1 MITETYIGLMQSSY
15 TSFPGAVADP
25 GPLVEDVDP
34 PGASVDESGAHSRH
48 DSAMTETST
57 PNHATD
63 ADEAEELGWWKTN
76 RIFLIVALL
85 TLLAG
90 AVIVVTQLNFYRDI
104 PGLTIEVVGH
114 KIIVW
119 PLIPIMVEGFT
130 WTFGAMATHAVRT
143 KTGGAGK
150 YIRWM
155 WFFATIAATVNVYHN
170 VRTTHDILT
179 GVVLGGASIAA
190 PFLWH
195 SYVGMTS
202 AIVEHRS
209 VEDVKLAAKRR
220 LQHPR
225 LSWRADRIQTLLMCD
240 RPTAWAY
247 ALVFKTS
254 EIHDKV
260 KADLGQRLDET
271 PPQVGAVLAARVVR
285 PNQPAVPK
293 AKAVARPAVKAAP
306 PRRPIAPLAPP
317 KPIEPAPAKVAEP
330 QVDQPSDAPAAR
342 DEQPAETTGQLAPVI
357 KINGGPDGV
366 DEQEMTLEAVLA
378 QLQLPE
384 KKAHIVRTFH
394 ELEQRGPVR
403 SYAQVDRQAGTNAY
417 AKTVLPGYFDAVGI
431 PNPFATAQASG

>member
-1 MITETYIGLMQSSY
+1 MVPPAEEHHPDGES
-15 TSFPGAVADP
+15 VAD
-25 GPLVEDVDP
+25 
-34 PGASVDESGAHSRH
+34 SGGDSRH
-48 DSAMTETST
+48 YAAMTETST

-119 PLIPIMVEGFT
+119 PLIPVMVEGFT

-293 AKAVARPAVKAAP
+293 AKAIPSKQVKVATV
-306 PRRPIAPLAPP
+306 RRPLPPLVSP
-317 KPIEPAPAKVAEP
+317 KPVEPAPAKAAEP
-330 QVDQPSDAPAAR
+330 QIEQEQAGQPAEAPVVR
-342 DEQPAETTGQLAPVI
+342 DEQATEPTGPLAQVI
-357 KINGGPDGV
+357 KINGGADGV
-366 DEQEMTLEAVLA
+366 DEQEMALDDVIARLG
-378 QLQLPE
+378 LPE
-384 KKAHIVRTFH
+384 KKAGIVRAYH
-394 ELEQRGPVR
+394 ELAQQGAVR
-403 SYAQVDRQAGTNAY
+403 SYAQVDTAAGTKAY
-417 AKTVLPGYFDAVGI
+417 AKTVLPDYFAAVGLE
-431 PNPFATAQASG
+431 NPLAASRASG